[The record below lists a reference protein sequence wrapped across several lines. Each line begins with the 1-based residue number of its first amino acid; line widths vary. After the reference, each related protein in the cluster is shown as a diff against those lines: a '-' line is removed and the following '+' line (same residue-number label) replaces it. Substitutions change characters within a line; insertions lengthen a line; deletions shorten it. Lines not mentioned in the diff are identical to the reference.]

1 MLIKWGMGSSD
12 RSSPINRVRIDL
24 VGYAES
30 YFEMTITKGDSS
42 AWHGIY
48 WKPAL
53 EGTFTPQ
60 ITIWNGDGFCLSALS
75 PVPVTVVR

>member
-12 RSSPINRVRIDL
+12 RSAPIVRVRIDL
-24 VGYAES
+24 VGYSES
-30 YFEMTITKGDSS
+30 YFEMTIAKGDAS

-48 WKPAL
+48 WKPVL
-53 EGTFTPQ
+53 EGTFTPR
-60 ITIWNGDGFCLSALS
+60 ITAWTSDGECLSALS